1 MEPLL
6 WVVATLLVA
15 LGIAG
20 TVLPALPGAPMVFVG
35 LVLAAAA
42 DRFERVGW
50 PTLLVLALL
59 TLAAMAIDLAAG
71 MVGARRIGASPW
83 AIAGAAL
90 GTIAGLFFGFA
101 GLLLG
106 PLLGAVG
113 GEWLARREVARAARV
128 GLATFVA
135 LLLAA
140 AAKIALVFLMVG
152 LFALAWWI

>member
-6 WVVATLLVA
+6 WLVAALLVA

-20 TVLPALPGAPMVFVG
+20 TVLPALPGVPMVFVG

-42 DRFERVGW
+42 ERFERVGW
-50 PTLLVLALL
+50 PTLLLLALL
-59 TLAAMAIDLAAG
+59 TLAAIAIDLAAG
-71 MVGARRIGASPW
+71 MLGARRIGASPW
-83 AIAGAAL
+83 AVAGAAL

-113 GEWLARREVARAARV
+113 GEWLARRELARAARV

-140 AAKIALVFLMVG
+140 AGKIALVFLMVG

>member
-1 MEPLL
+1 VEPLL
-6 WVVATLLVA
+6 WLVAALLVA

-35 LVLAAAA
+35 LVMAAAA

-59 TLAAMAIDLAAG
+59 TLVAMAIDLAAG
-71 MVGARRIGASPW
+71 TLGARRIGASPW

-113 GEWLARREVARAARV
+113 GEWLARREMARAARV

-140 AAKIALVFLMVG
+140 AGKIALVFLMLG

>member
-6 WVVATLLVA
+6 WLVAALLVA

-20 TVLPALPGAPMVFVG
+20 TVLPALPGVPMVFVG

-50 PTLLVLALL
+50 PTLLLLALL
-59 TLAAMAIDLAAG
+59 TLAAIAIDLAAG
-71 MVGARRIGASPW
+71 MLGARRIGASPW
-83 AIAGAAL
+83 AVAGAAL

-113 GEWLARREVARAARV
+113 GEWLARRELARAARV

-140 AAKIALVFLMVG
+140 AGKIALVFLMVG